1 MPITKL
7 IYKTKL
13 QKQFFDS
20 NIKLFIMIKIYF
32 QHQNKCIVYAS
43 HCKCA
48 VCVKQIIA
56 AECSTCQVWNK

>member
-32 QHQNKCIVYAS
+32 QHQNKCIVCLIS
-43 HCKCA
+43 Q
-48 VCVKQIIA
+48 VCCVC
-56 AECSTCQVWNK
+56 ETDYCCGV